1 MLLDGEEVAS
11 AEGCE
16 SGSATSPR
24 VESESFRV
32 VHSEELEVPWERVSV
47 KQMPLGIVR
56 TAEGFELHWGQNHMS
71 NFVMTQ
77 LLMPL
82 LHRGTPDARIVNVS
96 SAWYKRGEINWD
108 DPNFHQ
114 RKYSACEAYAQS
126 KLANLLFTREL
137 ARRLEGTGV
146 NA

>member
-1 MLLDGEEVAS
+1 MQILEQ
-11 AEGCE
+11 E
-16 SGSATSPR
+16 SRIHVLINLSCVVWSP
-24 VESESFRV
+24 
-32 VHSEELEVPWERVSV
+32 L
-47 KQMPLGIVR
+47 VR